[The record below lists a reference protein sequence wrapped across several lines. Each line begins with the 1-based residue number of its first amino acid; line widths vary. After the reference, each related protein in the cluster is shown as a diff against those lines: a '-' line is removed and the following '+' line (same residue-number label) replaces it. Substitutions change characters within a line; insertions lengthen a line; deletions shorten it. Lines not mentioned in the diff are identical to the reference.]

1 MPDYLLFVIKP
12 KLNSFRMVGRS
23 TFRLWWDFFAVFWTT
38 MVLCSVVLDVVYYL
52 ASIVTLILIFLL
64 EFELGILRWK
74 KIV

>member
-1 MPDYLLFVIKP
+1 
-12 KLNSFRMVGRS
+12 
-23 TFRLWWDFFAVFWTT
+23 

>member
-1 MPDYLLFVIKP
+1 
-12 KLNSFRMVGRS
+12 MVGRS